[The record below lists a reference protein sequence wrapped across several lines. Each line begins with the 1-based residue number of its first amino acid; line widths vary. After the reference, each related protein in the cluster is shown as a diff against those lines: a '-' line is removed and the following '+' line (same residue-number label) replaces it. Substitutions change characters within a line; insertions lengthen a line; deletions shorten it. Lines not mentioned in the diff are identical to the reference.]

1 MFSGCRPVEWV
12 QSCGVERKIYY
23 TDIWAVLVE
32 PILNPMLPIC
42 AVVPRTAD
50 VAASWS
56 RPAGAAA
63 AAAALGVRRRL
74 QR

>member
-1 MFSGCRPVEWV
+1 MEWA
-12 QSCGVERKIYY
+12 QSCGVGRKIYY
-23 TDIWAVLVE
+23 IDTWAVLVE
-32 PILNPMLPIC
+32 PILNPMLPIR

-50 VAASWS
+50 VAAAWS